1 MRGLAALATAAL
13 AFALPLGAP
22 AQEGELRPPFVTTPS
37 DVVSGMLRFAGT
49 GPSDLVVDLG
59 SGDGRIVI
67 AAAREFGARALGIE
81 LDSDLVE
88 KSREN
93 ARTAGVGERVSF
105 VQGDV
110 LRTDFSQASVVTV
123 YLLPQLINQL
133 QPRFLDGLRPGTRI
147 VSHAFAM
154 TGWKPDRTETM
165 RVSAEH
171 RGQGGSSAFF
181 LWIVPAKA
189 RGTWEGGG
197 WRLRISQNFQELEV
211 EEASLNGHALRDP
224 RAKLRGRDLI
234 WEAPGLRFEGRVE
247 GDRISGTLALD
258 GARAPLVLTKKP

>member
-1 MRGLAALATAAL
+1 VTRLAAYATAAL
-13 AFALPLGAP
+13 VLALALPAA
-22 AQEGELRPPFVTTPS
+22 AQEGEVRPPFVTTPA
-37 DVVSGMLRFAGT
+37 DVVSRMLRFAGT
-49 GPSDLVVDLG
+49 GPADLVVDLG

-67 AAAREFGARALGIE
+67 AAVREFGARALGIE
-81 LDSDLVE
+81 LDPRLVE

-93 ARTAGVGERVSF
+93 ARASF

-133 QPRFLDGLRPGTRI
+133 QPRFMDQLRPGTRI

-154 TGWKPDRTETM
+154 TGWKPDQVESM
-165 RVSAEH
+165 RPVAEH
-171 RGQGGSSAFF
+171 PGQGDSSTYF

-189 RGTWEGGG
+189 RGSWEGGG

-211 EEASLNGHALRDP
+211 DAALNGHALRDSS
-224 RAKLRGRDLI
+224 AKLRGSELL
-234 WEAPGLRFEGRVE
+234 WEAPGLKFEGRVE
-247 GDRISGTLALD
+247 GDRIAGTLTLD
-258 GARAPLVLTKKP
+258 GARAPLVLTKSP

>member
-1 MRGLAALATAAL
+1 MRRLAALATVAL
-13 AFALPLGAP
+13 SLVLRGAG
-22 AQEGELRPPFVTTPS
+22 AQEGEVRPPFVTTPT
-37 DVVSGMLRFAGT
+37 DIVSGMLRFAGT
-49 GPSDLVVDLG
+49 GPGDLVVDLG

-81 LDSDLVE
+81 LDAGLVE
-88 KSREN
+88 KSRAN
-93 ARTAGVGERVSF
+93 ARAAGVGDRTSF

-110 LRTDFSQASVVTV
+110 LRTDFSQATVVTV

-133 QPRFLDGLRPGTRI
+133 QPKLLDGLRPGARI
-147 VSHAFAM
+147 VSHAFTM
-154 TGWKPDRTETM
+154 TGWKPDRSETL

-171 RGQGGSSAFF
+171 QGQGDRSTLF

-197 WRLRISQNFQELEV
+197 WRLRISQNYQELEV
-211 EEASLNGHALRDP
+211 EEASLNGHALREP
-224 RAKLRGRDLI
+224 RAKLRGADLL

-247 GDRISGTLALD
+247 GDRIRGALALD
-258 GARAPLVLTKKP
+258 GARTPLVLTKRP